1 MAATNFG
8 ACEMSNIG
16 IHEETPLDRAI
27 VRQDEALQKQAN
39 ECGNRLY
46 AMCMELIEERC
57 ALKLEV
63 ARLNHKLAELQKHL
77 ENVVEAA
84 LYEDEDEC

>member
-1 MAATNFG
+1 MN
-8 ACEMSNIG
+8 NLG

-46 AMCMELIEERC
+46 AMVMELIEERC
-57 ALKLEV
+57 QLKLEV
-63 ARLNHKLAELQKHL
+63 ARLKYEL
-77 ENVVEAA
+77 EAMRICK
-84 LYEDEDEC
+84 EHDEC

>member
-1 MAATNFG
+1 MN
-8 ACEMSNIG
+8 NLG

-57 ALKLEV
+57 ALKLEN
-63 ARLNHKLAELQKHL
+63 ARLKHEL
-77 ENVVEAA
+77 EAMR
-84 LYEDEDEC
+84 LNKEHDEC

>member
-1 MAATNFG
+1 MN
-8 ACEMSNIG
+8 NIG

-27 VRQDEALQKQAN
+27 VRQDLELQKQAN

-57 ALKLEV
+57 ALKLEN
-63 ARLNHKLAELQKHL
+63 ARLKHEL
-77 ENVVEAA
+77 EAMR
-84 LYEDEDEC
+84 LNREHDEC

>member
-8 ACEMSNIG
+8 ACEMNNIG

-27 VRQDEALQKQAN
+27 VRQDLALQKQAN

-57 ALKLEV
+57 QLKLEN
-63 ARLNHKLAELQKHL
+63 ARLKHEL
-77 ENVVEAA
+77 EAMR
-84 LYEDEDEC
+84 LNREHDEC

>member
-1 MAATNFG
+1 MKNTTTNL
-8 ACEMSNIG
+8 G
-16 IHEETPLDRAI
+16 IHEERPEDRAI

-39 ECGNRLY
+39 ECGNRLH

-63 ARLNHKLAELQKHL
+63 ARLKHELAAMRLGK
-77 ENVVEAA
+77 EN
-84 LYEDEDEC
+84 DEC